1 MKLEN
6 IVCDIEYAK
15 KLKELGVKQ
24 DSLFYWCANI
34 QDQKHCN
41 LKAYT
46 ESLYKDDIILEFNR
60 NGSYKTVYWKD
71 VLTGL
76 DDKIYDYIDEHQYK
90 FVYSAFTCAE
100 LLKLLSDLYIE
111 IELLDK
117 EFRCEV
123 NIINGYAITNKK
135 LSNALSRMLI
145 YLIENKLI
153 TI

>member
-24 DSLFYWCANI
+24 DSLFYWAET
-34 QDQKHCN
+34 
-41 LKAYT
+41 YT
-46 ESLYKDDIILEFNR
+46 VDYINNGLGKREALKDDLINWL
-60 NGSYKTVYWKD
+60 VA
-71 VLTGL
+71 
-76 DDKIYDYIDEHQYK
+76 DDDYRVEAG
-90 FVYSAFTCAE
+90 VAYSAFTCEE

-123 NIINGYAITNKK
+123 NITNGYAITNKK
-135 LSNALSRMLI
+135 ISNALSRMLI